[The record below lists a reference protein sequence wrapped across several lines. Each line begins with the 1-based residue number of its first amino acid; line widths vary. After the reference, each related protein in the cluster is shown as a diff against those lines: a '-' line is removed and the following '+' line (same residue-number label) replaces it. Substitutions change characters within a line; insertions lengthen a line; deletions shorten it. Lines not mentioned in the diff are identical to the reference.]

1 MVTFGQKA
9 RHEADPRHA
18 DRTTLAQAQP
28 PAFPKLPRSSAGTA
42 NHREPAAPMPA
53 TAHGRPAPQTDPGT
67 LDPTRAGLHPPE
79 LPRQHRIPALPRLGL
94 KVSDHAV
101 AGQIARMGL
110 CRRTSRTKWTPDEDE
125 VLRTLLPKHS
135 HIKVAKIMH
144 RSVNAVVVRAKRLE
158 VSRRERDDWFTLAD
172 ASQILGSTT
181 AGSQP
186 EYPTAPSR
194 QPALPPGPSRTIRP
208 APITSAGATSGI
220 HTPIPGGAERQQPRP
235 DLGGR
240 PAIRRPAGMIT
251 TP

>member
-9 RHEADPRHA
+9 KAQKQTARHA
-18 DRTTLAQAQP
+18 DRTTLPKHQP
-28 PAFPKLPRSSAGTA
+28 PAFPKP
-42 NHREPAAPMPA
+42 
-53 TAHGRPAPQTDPGT
+53 
-67 LDPTRAGLHPPE
+67 
-79 LPRQHRIPALPRLGL
+79 PALKRRHGQPQRTRGAHAGNGGMGGLRPKRSRHNWTQPERDFIRLNYQGSIESRRYLASVL

-172 ASQILGSTT
+172 ASQILGVDHRWIATRISNGTLK
-181 AGSQP
+181 ASLH
-186 EYPTAPSR
+186 YPGAKSDDSPRAHHISR
-194 QPALPPGPSRTIRP
+194 SNLRNF
-208 APITSAGATSGI
+208 
-220 HTPIPGGAERQQPRP
+220 
-235 DLGGR
+235 
-240 PAIRRPAGMIT
+240 IRRYPEELNANNLDLISVVDLLSGVL
-251 TP
+251 PV